1 MRSPVFAIIA
11 GTILWVV
18 AFVIA
23 IASSAA
29 TNTIWI
35 CVSGA
40 TLGLV
45 GLRYTIRRGRRG
57 QL

>member
-1 MRSPVFAIIA
+1 MRSPVFAIIV
-11 GTILWVV
+11 GTIMWVV

-23 IASSAA
+23 IASNAT

-40 TLGLV
+40 ALGLV